1 MWGKVLTVAL
11 LATTLTACTSD
22 EPVAAPPPPPATT
35 STTPPPPPPDSF
47 HGLAKTPCATLSD
60 TQREDLKKQGVPL
73 LPGEPDEHNRPVNC
87 LYGDYANRPS
97 GSFMAWVIYQE
108 GRSMKELEDDHAR
121 GFSKEYWKPAEFAGH
136 QAVAYTHQGSPENCD
151 IAIAVADATVVVQLI
166 HFDDMASR
174 ETHSCKATTKVAT
187 EVVKTIDSRS

>member
-1 MWGKVLTVAL
+1 MWGKVLAVAL
-11 LATTLTACTSD
+11 LATTSTACTGD
-22 EPVAAPPPPPATT
+22 EPAAAPPPPATT
-35 STTPPPPPPDSF
+35 SSTPPPPPPESF
-47 HGLAKTPCATLSD
+47 GGLSETPCATLSD
-60 TQREDLKKQGVPL
+60 AQRDELKKQGVAL
-73 LPGEPDEHNRPVNC
+73 LTGRLDDHYKAPNC

-108 GRSMKELEDDHAR
+108 HTGMKALEDDHAR

-151 IAIAVADATVVVQLI
+151 VAIAITDTATVAIELV

-174 ETHSCKATTKVAT
+174 ETHSCKATTKIAA
-187 EVVKTIDSRS
+187 EVVKTIDSRT